1 VAGGGA
7 GGTDCI
13 DCVSLSL
20 CVHVA
25 PADPLRTHK
34 VQRGGRRSVSLA
46 FDGQGWRRRWR
57 RRLCSQPGQP
67 LLSVQV
73 GWQGCI
79 GIEVK
84 WLDQPVL
91 LQALRKGREGRG
103 QTQWQVSWIGA
114 GRRQASRRSRKARGR
129 QAGRG
134 RQAEEAEKQERLA
147 STIVQAE
154 ALGDMVQAGDSQQVS
169 NDAAAEQLAARA
181 RVPSGPSGG
190 QQGAI
195 TETHTSPAR
204 FPPLLL
210 LLPRP
215 AGLLLLLCCYI
226 CRHPFLGSDKHA
238 HLVS

>member
-1 VAGGGA
+1 MLLQLTV
-7 GGTDCI
+7 
-13 DCVSLSL
+13 
-20 CVHVA
+20 
-25 PADPLRTHK
+25 RTHK
-34 VQRGGRRSVSLA
+34 VQRAGRRSVSLA
-46 FDGQGWRRRWR
+46 FDGQGWRRRR
-57 RRLCSQPGQP
+57 RVCSQPGQP

-73 GWQGCI
+73 GWQGCV

-103 QTQWQVSWIGA
+103 QTQWQVSSIGA
-114 GRRQASRRSRKARGR
+114 GRRQASRRSRQAGGADKQKRQENRRGWQEER
-129 QAGRG
+129 QA
-134 RQAEEAEKQERLA
+134 
-147 STIVQAE
+147 SITVQGE
-154 ALGDMVQAGDSQQVS
+154 ALGDMVQAGHSQQVS

-181 RVPSGPSGG
+181 RAPSEPSGG

-195 TETHTSPAR
+195 TETHKSPAR
-204 FPPLLL
+204 FPPSLL

-215 AGLLLLLCCYI
+215 AGLPLLLCCYI